1 MKKLL
6 SSLVLSS
13 SLLLSS
19 CYAREMYLIEPVVSF
34 QEEGVKTILFVGFN
48 SYTGLKV
55 DPKFQTKLE
64 NLIYREIEK
73 FSAIKVIRVDP
84 KDKLGVNYR
93 TSDLTTLANKY
104 KSELVVI
111 GDIRN
116 YIESKYIDQPI
127 GGFSNTPTIIND
139 NSSAR
144 TLNRFQI
151 NVLGS
156 INLIKSDGKVLWT
169 QKIEDIE
176 LTQYENNSSFNRE
189 TDTQE
194 LAAYINTRDKL
205 AETITSKLIRNLL
218 PYYNYR

>member
-6 SSLVLSS
+6 TSLLLSS
-13 SLLLSS
+13 TLLLSS

-34 QEEGVKTILFVGFN
+34 QEEGVKTILFIGFN
-48 SYTGLKV
+48 PYTNLKV
-55 DPKFQTKLE
+55 DSKFQSRLE
-64 NLIYREIEK
+64 NLIYKELEK
-73 FSAIKVIRVDP
+73 FSSIKIIKVEP
-84 KDKLGVNYR
+84 KDKLGVNYK
-93 TSDLTTLANKY
+93 TSDLTSLANKY
-104 KSELVVI
+104 NAELVVI

-116 YIESKYIDQPI
+116 YIESKYTDQPI
-127 GGFSNTPTIIND
+127 GSFGNTPTIIND

-169 QKIEDIE
+169 QRIEDIE
-176 LTQYENNSSFNRE
+176 LTQYENNLSFNRE
-189 TDTQE
+189 TNAQE
-194 LAAYINTRDKL
+194 VAAYVNTRDRL
-205 AETITSKLIRNLL
+205 AETITAKLVRNLL